1 MLRSLPAV
9 SVFALTLIAAP
20 AAHAQASSG
29 SAADFYRGKQLTLLL
44 STGAG
49 GGYALYARPLVRH
62 IAKYIPGEPTVV
74 LQHMEGGGGLRAMN
88 FLYNAAPKDGSVI
101 GMVHNTV
108 AFAPL
113 HGVTQAKFD
122 ATKMHWLGTM
132 NQEGTA
138 CMVWHKAKVQS
149 FEDLFTKE
157 YIAGSTGPGSDMSIY
172 ALAMN
177 RLQGTKIRLVGGYKG
192 ANNIYLAM
200 ETGEVDGRCGTAVSG
215 MRGVRPHWFEQ
226 NLIKFVAQ
234 TGTEPGDDPA
244 LKGVP
249 LVIDRAKNDEE
260 RAVWR
265 FLFASQK
272 IIRPVLTPPGVPP
285 GRVQVLHDALKATMS
300 DPAFV
305 AELTKTHSEVRYLPG
320 PLVQKHVAEIYATPK
335 RVLELA
341 AKATHP

>member
-1 MLRSLPAV
+1 MPRT
-9 SVFALTLIAAP
+9 FP
-20 AAHAQASSG
+20 AAAALAATLLAAGGASAQPVAE
-29 SAADFYRGKQLTLLL
+29 FYRGKQVTLIL

-49 GGYALYARPLVRH
+49 GGYELYARPLAR
-62 IAKYIPGEPTVV
+62 ALPKYIPGEPNVIV
-74 LQHMEGGGGLRAMN
+74 QNMEGGGGLRAMN
-88 FLYNAAPKDGSVI
+88 FLFNAAPRDGLTI

-122 ATKMHWLGTM
+122 ATKLNWLGTM

-149 FEDLFTKE
+149 FDDLFRHE

-172 ALAMN
+172 ALALN
-177 RLQGTKIRLVGGYKG
+177 NLQSTKIKLVGGYKG

-200 ETGEVDGRCGTAVSG
+200 ENGEVDGRCGTAVSG

-226 NLIKFVAQ
+226 NLIRFVVQ
-234 TGTEPGDDPA
+234 TATEPGDDPA

-249 LVIDRAKNDEE
+249 LIIDRAKNDDE

-265 FLFASQK
+265 FLFAAQTMM
-272 IIRPVLTPPGVPP
+272 RPVLTPPGVPAD
-285 GRVQVLHDALKATMS
+285 RVAALHDALKAVMT
-300 DPAFV
+300 DATFV
-305 AELTKTHSEVRYLPG
+305 AELKKTFSEVRYLPG
-320 PLVQKHVAEIYATPK
+320 PAVQRHVAEIYATPE
-335 RVLELA
+335 RVRKLA
-341 AKATHP
+341 EKATHP